1 MPSCLRIDATR
12 DSVITRE
19 RINGGGGRHNVE
31 GLSEKASKDGVKA
44 LDQGDA
50 GAARDRPDTV
60 GAALRNAFQA
70 AVEED
75 VPQELLDLLRRL
87 D

>member
-1 MPSCLRIDATR
+1 MQRLA
-12 DSVITRE
+12 E
-19 RINGGGGRHNVE
+19 RHVTQSEGGAN
-31 GLSEKASKDGVKA
+31 EKVTKPVPDPAAASD
-44 LDQGDA
+44 
-50 GAARDRPDTV
+50 V

-75 VPQELLDLLRRL
+75 VPDELLDLLRRL

>member
-1 MPSCLRIDATR
+1 MT
-12 DSVITRE
+12 E
-19 RINGGGGRHNVE
+19 RRVTQSEGGMAGEAKKR
-31 GLSEKASKDGVKA
+31 AR
-44 LDQGDA
+44 DA
-50 GAARDRPDTV
+50 GASSDV

-75 VPQELLDLLRRL
+75 VPNELLDLLRRL